1 MGEGI
6 HKNSN
11 QLFSFDIFFLC
22 KLGTPG
28 KNNKRKKELKERM
41 ERETTRTVIRCFN
54 FFFFI
59 CTKGT
64 LKKRVKRNKRRKK
77 CERENKTSN
86 RLFSFS
92 FFHCFFYYYDSKRI
106 KNIDYS
112 NDFLIP

>member
-41 ERETTRTVIRCFN
+41 ERETTRTVIRCFH
-54 FFFFI
+54 FI
-59 CTKGT
+59 
-64 LKKRVKRNKRRKK
+64 
-77 CERENKTSN
+77 
-86 RLFSFS
+86 
-92 FFHCFFYYYDSKRI
+92 FFYLYERDAEKTG
-106 KNIDYS
+106 KKK
-112 NDFLIP
+112 